1 MEIIVPQ
8 STHITTR
15 SDSKKQ
21 YAFMAGLPR
30 SGSTLLA
37 SILNQNPAIH
47 SSPNSP
53 MCGMMWH
60 LEQSIM
66 VSEPWTAYPKPQVL
80 PGMITGVLESFYAD
94 MDCSLIIDKNREW
107 SMAQNFQLLQ
117 RNMPFEPRI
126 IVTVRSII
134 EILASF
140 INLVHQNE
148 GRVSFIDKEI
158 EAHQN
163 VHFYKQP
170 DETRCASLMRPK
182 GPIDNA
188 LYGVMFACQPENSRF
203 FHFVEYDDLTQKT
216 EETING
222 IYEFLGLEK
231 FEHSY
236 SSIHNRFHEN
246 DAVYGLKGMHD
257 VGQNIVRSKVD
268 IAKVLPQ
275 SVLFQYANMEFWR
288 NREPKTS

>member
-1 MEIIVPQ
+1 MEITV
-8 STHITTR
+8 SESKTR
-15 SDSKKQ
+15 SAFSTTSSSKK

-37 SILNQNPAIH
+37 SILNQNPAVH

-60 LEQSIM
+60 LEQSIV
-66 VSEPWTAYPKPQVL
+66 VSEPWTAYPKPHVL
-80 PGMITGVLESFYAD
+80 PGMVRGVLESFYSD
-94 MDCSLIIDKNREW
+94 TDCSLVIDKNREW
-107 SMAQNFQLLQ
+107 SMPQNFELLQ
-117 RNMPFEPRI
+117 RNMPYEPRI
-126 IVTVRSII
+126 IITVRSII
-134 EILASF
+134 EVLASF

-158 EAHQN
+158 EAHKN
-163 VHFYKQP
+163 IHFYKQP
-170 DETRCASLMRPK
+170 DETRCTSLMRPQ

-188 LYGVMFACQPENSRF
+188 LYGIMFACQPENRRF

-231 FEHSY
+231 FEHNY
-236 SSIHNRFHEN
+236 SSIENKFHEN
-246 DAVYGLKGMHD
+246 DAIYGLKGMHD

-288 NREPKTS
+288 NRDL

>member
-1 MEIIVPQ
+1 
-8 STHITTR
+8 
-15 SDSKKQ
+15 
-21 YAFMAGLPR
+21 
-30 SGSTLLA
+30 
-37 SILNQNPAIH
+37 
-47 SSPNSP
+47 
-53 MCGMMWH
+53 
-60 LEQSIM
+60 M

-170 DETRCASLMRPK
+170 DETRCTSLMRPK

-216 EETING
+216 EETINR

-231 FEHSY
+231 FEHNY
-236 SSIHNRFHEN
+236 SSIHNKFHEN
-246 DAVYGLKGMHD
+246 DAIYGLKGMHD